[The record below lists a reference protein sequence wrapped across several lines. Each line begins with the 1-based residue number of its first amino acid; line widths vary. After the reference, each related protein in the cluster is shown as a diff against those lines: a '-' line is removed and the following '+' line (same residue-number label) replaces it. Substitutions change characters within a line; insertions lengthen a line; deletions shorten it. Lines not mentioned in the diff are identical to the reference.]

1 MEIVS
6 IIVLMLV
13 VAAIQLQLKSNRK
26 NSRAL
31 EKILPIYKVER
42 DCIISK
48 QGDVTVAFTLDLPEI
63 FTLSAADYETI
74 HHIWV
79 RAIRLLPPGTVIHKQ
94 DWYTDA
100 AYQSNFSPDQ
110 SFLQR
115 SSERFFHSRPY
126 LNHQCYLM
134 ITRKADNRKPASSV
148 FSNLLRS
155 SLVPQNTIQEQPF
168 QDFMD
173 KVSQVQR
180 LLQEGGFIRAHRL
193 TSEDL
198 VGTNE
203 KQGLIERYCFLAAP
217 DQQPVVRDIEFK
229 PEWKVGENYCQMY
242 SLSDVED
249 LPGLCGS
256 RITYDKYSTDIS
268 KFSIGFAAPLGQ
280 LLNCNHIYNQFL
292 VVEDSQKT
300 FKKLE
305 AKRRRLQSL
314 SAYSRENAISK
325 DATNAFLNEAISQ
338 HRLPVKA
345 HFHVLTWTSH
355 PEQLKELRNKTSAA
369 LAAIDANPRQEQ
381 SGAPQLYWAGLPGNG
396 ADLPLNECF
405 DTFAEQGSCFFT
417 QETNYRHSPS
427 TFGIRLGDRLTG
439 QPIHFDPSDY
449 FMSTGVISNRNKLL
463 IGGSGTGKS
472 LCMAHFMHS
481 YFVQGAHCVIVDVGH
496 SYIGLCKLVNGY
508 YFTYEQNNPFRFNPF
523 FIGEGD
529 TLDTEKKESIKSLL
543 LALWKKDTEV
553 FTRAEYVALSNA
565 LSLYFD
571 KLEANKDIFPGFNSF
586 YEFLRDDYA
595 EILSKEN
602 VQLKDFDINNFL
614 YVLRPYYKNGEFDF
628 LLNATE
634 NLSLLQQP
642 FIVFELDNIKDHPIL
657 FPVVT
662 LIIMELFV
670 SKMRKLKGTRKVIV
684 IEEAWK
690 AIAKAGMADFIK
702 YLYKTVRK
710 HFGEAIVV
718 TQELDDV
725 ISSPIIK
732 EAIINNAD
740 CKILMDMRKF
750 QHKFAQIQTVLGLT
764 DKGRDILFSVNRG
777 NDPKRRYREIYFD
790 LGGVVQQVFAFE
802 PCLEEY
808 YAYTTEEKEKIKVQ
822 QYAAKFNGNIARG
835 ITALV
840 TESKQ

>member
-1 MEIVS
+1 M
-6 IIVLMLV
+6 MLV
-13 VAAIQLQLKSNRK
+13 VASIQLHLKNIRK
-26 NSRAL
+26 NSRTL
-31 EKILPIYKVER
+31 EKALPIYKVER
-42 DCIISK
+42 DCILSK
-48 QGDVTVAFTLDLPEI
+48 QGDITAAFALELPEI
-63 FTLSAADYETI
+63 FTLSSADYETL

-79 RAIRLLPPGTVIHKQ
+79 RAIRLLPPGTIVHKQ

-100 AYQSNFSPDQ
+100 AYQANFAPDQ

-115 SSERFFHSRPY
+115 GSERFFDTRPY
-126 LNHQCYLM
+126 LNHQCFLM
-134 ITRKADNRKPASSV
+134 ITRKADGRKPASSV

-155 SLVPQNTIQEQPF
+155 SLVPQNTVKEQAF
-168 QDFMD
+168 QDFND

-180 LLQEGGFIRAHRL
+180 LLQEGGFIQAHRL
-193 TSEDL
+193 NTQDII
-198 VGTNE
+198 GTNE

-217 DQQPVVRDIEFK
+217 DQQPLIRDIEFK
-229 PEWKVGENYCQMY
+229 PEWKIGENYCQMY
-242 SLSDVED
+242 ALADVED

-256 RITYDKYSTDIS
+256 RLTYDKYSTDIS
-268 KFSIGFAAPLGQ
+268 KFSVGYAAPVGL

-292 VVEDSQKT
+292 VVEDSQKM

-305 AKRRRLQSL
+305 TKRKRLQSL
-314 SAYSRENAISK
+314 AAYSRENAISR

-345 HFHVLTWTSH
+345 HFHILTWTSH
-355 PEQLKELRNKTSAA
+355 PDQLKEVRNRTSAA

-381 SGAPQLYWAGLPGNG
+381 NGAPQLFWAGLPGNS

-417 QETNYRHSPS
+417 QETNYRHTPS

-449 FMSTGVISNRNKLL
+449 FMSTGVISNRNKVL
-463 IGGSGTGKS
+463 IGASGTGKS
-472 LCMAHFMHS
+472 LFMNHLVHS
-481 YFVQGAHCVIVDVGH
+481 YYVQGAHCVIVDVGH
-496 SYIGLCKLVNGY
+496 SYVGLCKLLGGY
-508 YFTYEQNNPFRFNPF
+508 YFTYEEHNPIRFNPF
-523 FIGEGD
+523 FASEGD
-529 TLDTEKKESIKSLL
+529 ILDTEKKESIKSLL
-543 LALWKKDTEV
+543 LALWKRDTEE

-565 LSLYFD
+565 LTLYYD
-571 KLEANKDIFPGFNSF
+571 KLGKDKSIFPCFDSF
-586 YEFLRDDYA
+586 YEFLLGDYVR
-595 EILSKEN
+595 ELEREK
-602 VQLKDFDINNFL
+602 VQTRDFDINNFL
-614 YVLRPYYKNGEFDF
+614 YVLRPYYKGGEYDF

-634 NLSLLQQP
+634 NLETLNER
-642 FIVFELDNIKDHPIL
+642 FIVYELDNIKDNPIL
-657 FPVVT
+657 FSVT
-662 LIIMELFV
+662 TLVIMSNFI
-670 SKMRKLKGTRKVIV
+670 SKMRKLKGIRKVIV

-710 HFGEAIVV
+710 FFGEAIIV

-725 ISSPIIK
+725 ISSSIVK

-750 QHKFAQIQTVLGLT
+750 QHKFGQIQTVLGLT

-790 LGGVVQQVFAFE
+790 LGGVVQKVFAFE
-802 PCLEEY
+802 PCVEEY
-808 YAYTTEEKEKIKVQ
+808 YAYTTEEKEKVKVQ
-822 QYAAKFNGNIARG
+822 QYAAKYNGNIARG
-835 ITALV
+835 IAALIA
-840 TESKQ
+840 ESKQ

>member
-1 MEIVS
+1 
-6 IIVLMLV
+6 MLV
-13 VAAIQLQLKSNRK
+13 IAAIQLQLKSPRRS
-26 NSRAL
+26 SRTL
-31 EKILPIYKVER
+31 EKVLPIFKVER

-48 QGDVTVAFTLDLPEI
+48 QGDITAAFALELPEL
-63 FTLSAADYETI
+63 FTLSSADYETL

-79 RAIRLLPPGTVIHKQ
+79 RAIRLLPPGTVVHKQ

-100 AYQSNFSPDQ
+100 TYQANFSPDQ

-115 SSERFFHSRPY
+115 SSERFFHTRPY
-126 LNHQCYLM
+126 QNHQCYLM
-134 ITRKADNRKPASSV
+134 ITRKADGRKPASSV

-155 SLVPQNTIQEQPF
+155 SLVPQNAIKEQAF

-180 LLQEGGFIRAHRL
+180 LLQEGGFIVAQRL

-198 VGTNE
+198 VGTE
-203 KQGLIERYCFLAAP
+203 AKQGLIERYCFLAAP
-217 DQQPVVRDIEFK
+217 DQQPLVKDIEFK

-242 SLSDVED
+242 ALADVED

-256 RITYDKYSTDIS
+256 RLTYDKYSSDIS
-268 KFSIGFAAPLGQ
+268 KFSVGFAAPVGL

-292 VVEDSQKT
+292 VVEDSQKI

-314 SAYSRENAISK
+314 AAYSRENAISR
-325 DATNAFLNEAISQ
+325 DATNDFLNEAISQ

-345 HFHVLTWTSH
+345 HFHIIAWTSH
-355 PEQLKELRNKTSAA
+355 PDELKEIRNRTSAA

-381 SGAPQLYWAGLPGNG
+381 NGAPQLYWAGLPGNG

-405 DTFAEQGSCFFT
+405 DTFAEQGTCFFT
-417 QETNYRHSPS
+417 QETNYRHTPS

-449 FMSTGVISNRNKLL
+449 FMSTGVISNRNKVL
-463 IGGSGTGKS
+463 IGASGTGKS
-472 LCMAHFMHS
+472 LFMNHLVHS
-481 YFVQGAHCVIVDVGH
+481 YYLQSAHCVIVDVGH
-496 SYIGLCKLVNGY
+496 SYSGLCKMLGGY
-508 YFTYEQNNPFRFNPF
+508 YFTYEEHNPIRFNPF
-523 FIGEGD
+523 FASEGD
-529 TLDTEKKESIKSLL
+529 LLDTEKKESIKSLL
-543 LALWKKDTEV
+543 LALWKRDTEE

-565 LSLYFD
+565 LTMYYD
-571 KLEANKDIFPGFNSF
+571 KLGKDKSIFPCFNSF
-586 YEFLRDDYA
+586 YEFLLDDYVR
-595 EILSKEN
+595 ELEREK
-602 VQLKDFDINNFL
+602 VQSKDFDINNFL
-614 YVLRPYYKNGEFDF
+614 YVLRPYYKGGEYDF

-634 NLSLLQQP
+634 NLEMLNQP
-642 FIVFELDNIKDHPIL
+642 FIVYELDNIKDNPIL
-657 FPVVT
+657 FSVT
-662 LIIMELFV
+662 TLVIMSNFI
-670 SKMRKLKGTRKVIV
+670 SKMRKLKGIRKVIV

-725 ISSPIIK
+725 ISSAIVK

-750 QHKFAQIQTVLGLT
+750 QHKFTQIQTVLGLT

-790 LGGVVQQVFAFE
+790 LGSVVQKVFAFE
-802 PCLEEY
+802 PSIEEY

-822 QYAAKFNGNIARG
+822 QYAAKYDGNIARG
-835 ITALV
+835 IAALIA
-840 TESKQ
+840 ESKE

>member
-1 MEIVS
+1 M
-6 IIVLMLV
+6 MLV
-13 VAAIQLQLKSNRK
+13 IAAIQLQLKSPRRS
-26 NSRAL
+26 SRTL
-31 EKILPIYKVER
+31 EKVLPIFKVER

-48 QGDVTVAFTLDLPEI
+48 QGDITAAFALELPEL
-63 FTLSAADYETI
+63 FTLSSADYETL

-79 RAIRLLPPGTVIHKQ
+79 RAIRLLPPGTVVHKQ

-100 AYQSNFSPDQ
+100 TYQANFSPDQ

-115 SSERFFHSRPY
+115 SSERFFHTRPY
-126 LNHQCYLM
+126 QNHQCYLM
-134 ITRKADNRKPASSV
+134 ITRKADGRKPASSV

-155 SLVPQNTIQEQPF
+155 SLVPQNAIKEQAF

-180 LLQEGGFIRAHRL
+180 LLQEGGFIVAQRL

-198 VGTNE
+198 VGTE
-203 KQGLIERYCFLAAP
+203 AKQGLIERYCFLAAP
-217 DQQPVVRDIEFK
+217 DQQPLVKDIEFK

-242 SLSDVED
+242 ALADVED

-256 RITYDKYSTDIS
+256 RLTYDKYSSDIS
-268 KFSIGFAAPLGQ
+268 KFSVGFAAPVGL

-292 VVEDSQKT
+292 VVEDSQKI

-314 SAYSRENAISK
+314 AAYSRENAISR
-325 DATNAFLNEAISQ
+325 DATNDFLNEAISQ

-345 HFHVLTWTSH
+345 HFHIIAWTSH
-355 PEQLKELRNKTSAA
+355 PDELKEIRNRTSAA

-381 SGAPQLYWAGLPGNG
+381 NGAPQLYWAGLPGNG

-405 DTFAEQGSCFFT
+405 DTFAEQGTCFFT
-417 QETNYRHSPS
+417 QETNYRHTPS

-449 FMSTGVISNRNKLL
+449 FMSTGVISNRNKVL
-463 IGGSGTGKS
+463 IGASGTGKS
-472 LCMAHFMHS
+472 LFMNHLVHS
-481 YFVQGAHCVIVDVGH
+481 YYLQSAHCVIVDVGH
-496 SYIGLCKLVNGY
+496 SYSGLCKMLGGY
-508 YFTYEQNNPFRFNPF
+508 YFTYEEHNPIRFNPF
-523 FIGEGD
+523 FASEGD
-529 TLDTEKKESIKSLL
+529 LLDTEKKESIKSLL
-543 LALWKKDTEV
+543 LALWKRDTEE

-565 LSLYFD
+565 LTMYYD
-571 KLEANKDIFPGFNSF
+571 KLGKDKSIFPCFNSF
-586 YEFLRDDYA
+586 YEFLLDDYVR
-595 EILSKEN
+595 ELEREK
-602 VQLKDFDINNFL
+602 VQSKDFDINNFL
-614 YVLRPYYKNGEFDF
+614 YVLRPYYKGGEYDF

-634 NLSLLQQP
+634 NLEMLNQP
-642 FIVFELDNIKDHPIL
+642 FIVYELDNIKDNPIL
-657 FPVVT
+657 FSVT
-662 LIIMELFV
+662 TLVIMSNFI
-670 SKMRKLKGTRKVIV
+670 SKMRKLKGIRKVIV

-725 ISSPIIK
+725 ISSAIVK

-750 QHKFAQIQTVLGLT
+750 QHKFTQIQTVLGLT

-790 LGGVVQQVFAFE
+790 LGSVVQKVFAFE
-802 PCLEEY
+802 PSIEEY

-822 QYAAKFNGNIARG
+822 QYAAKYDGNIARG
-835 ITALV
+835 IAALIA
-840 TESKQ
+840 ESKE